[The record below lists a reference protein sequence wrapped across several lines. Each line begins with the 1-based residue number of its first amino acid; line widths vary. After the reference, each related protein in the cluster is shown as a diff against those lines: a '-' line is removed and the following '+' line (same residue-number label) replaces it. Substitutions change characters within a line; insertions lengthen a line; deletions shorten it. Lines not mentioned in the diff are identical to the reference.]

1 MVRKPV
7 NKSGIWEKK
16 KEMLMEVISQTV
28 NIQNRFSIPVN
39 AGRVH
44 SVQSHVKH
52 LCSLSQLTNGC

>member
-1 MVRKPV
+1 
-7 NKSGIWEKK
+7 
-16 KEMLMEVISQTV
+16 MEVISQTV